1 MTEKRWLACSVFA
14 AVALSLIPNRASAEK
29 ILANID
35 GWQVYS
41 DGRAGAFVSWARGD
55 GLPPP
60 ITVLITNGDGT
71 FTPAQLQ
78 TFVGG
83 GFTGQ
88 TTQGLTIDPNLVGGQ
103 QIYNQG
109 TIDMWRIRSGFVSNV
124 FGFGVRG
131 PLTPNT
137 TMSAYMQIW
146 AITENFDRRK
156 AVANYPDVRIAYG
169 KLEGL
174 WGSVTAG
181 RVRALFSRG
190 ATDIDALYAHRWGV
204 GWPGAI
210 DNNGPTLG
218 QIGFGVLG
226 NGFSGGIMYATPVL
240 AGLQLTVG
248 AFDPVQLQG
257 DGGWTRTKY
266 PREEAELTFERT
278 FRQGWGKLVLFVN
291 DGYQKV
297 YKGGYCTPVF
307 VPAINANVPCDQ
319 TVEGVGY
326 GGRLEL
332 GPFHLGVAGH
342 YGRGL
347 GLGYALEVSPAAQDK
362 LGILRKTT
370 GAYVQTMV
378 SIRKVDV
385 FAGWG
390 IVQVYMT
397 DYDGKYTM
405 QDPRNPTDPNAQV
418 LVWGVLKY
426 QMGINGGIVYNV
438 TPNLHLDLDFFRAE
452 AAWYGVNGFAGPKQ
466 VVYVSNGGMTVNW

>member
-1 MTEKRWLACSVFA
+1 LLV
-14 AVALSLIPNRASAEK
+14 PNRASAEK
-29 ILANID
+29 ILANFD
-35 GWQVYS
+35 GWQVYT
-41 DGRAGAFVSWARGD
+41 DGRAGAFASWAHGD

-60 ITVLITNGDGT
+60 ATAYITNPDGSL
-71 FTPAQLQ
+71 TPVSLQ
-78 TFVGG
+78 NYVGG

-88 TTQGLTIDPNLVGGQ
+88 ATQGLVIDPNLVGGQ
-103 QIYNQG
+103 QIYDQG
-109 TIDMWRIRSGFVSNV
+109 TIDMWRIRSGFVSNI

-131 PLTPNT
+131 PVTPDT
-137 TMSAYMQIW
+137 TVSAYMQVW
-146 AITENFDRRK
+146 AFIENFDRRK
-156 AVANYPDVRIAYG
+156 AQPNPPDVRQAYA
-169 KLEGL
+169 KVEGP

-190 ATDIDALYAHRWGV
+190 ATDIDAMYAHRYGV

-226 NGFSGGIMYATPVL
+226 SGFSGGIMYATPVL
-240 AGLQLTVG
+240 LGLQLTVG

-257 DGGWTRTKY
+257 DGSWVRTKY

-278 FRQGWGKLVLFVN
+278 FRGGWGKVVLFVN

-297 YKGGYCTPVF
+297 YKSGYCTPVF
-307 VPAINANVPCDQ
+307 IPAINSNVPCDQ

-362 LGILRKTT
+362 LGILRKTS
-370 GAYVQTMV
+370 GAYVQTQV
-378 SIRKVDV
+378 SIRKADV

-390 IVQVYMT
+390 IVQVYLT

-405 QDPRNPTDPNAQV
+405 QDPRDPTNPNAQV
-418 LVWGVLKY
+418 LVWSVLKY
-426 QMGINGGIVYNV
+426 QMGMNAGIVYNV
-438 TPNLHLDLDFFRAE
+438 SPNLHLDLDVFRAE
-452 AAWYGVNGFAGPKQ
+452 ADWYAVNGFPQQKQ
-466 VVYVSNGGMTVNW
+466 VVYVTNGGMTVNW

>member
-1 MTEKRWLACSVFA
+1 LTKSRRLAWGLFA
-14 AVALSLIPNRASAEK
+14 VVSLLIPNRASAEK

-41 DGRAGAFVSWARGD
+41 DGRAGAFVSWAHGD

-60 ITVLITNGDGT
+60 TTVLIPNADGT

-78 TFVGG
+78 SVVGG

-103 QIYNQG
+103 QIYDQG

-137 TMSAYMQIW
+137 TLSAYTQLW
-146 AITENFDRRK
+146 AFIENFDRRK
-156 AVANYPDVRIAYG
+156 AQPNPVDVRIGWA
-169 KLEGL
+169 KVEGP

-190 ATDIDALYAHRWGV
+190 ATDIDVLYAHRWGV

-210 DNNGPTLG
+210 DNNGPTGG
-218 QIGFGVLG
+218 QLGFGVLG
-226 NGFSGGIMYATPVL
+226 SGFSGGIMYATPVL
-240 AGLQLTVG
+240 GGLQLTVG

-307 VPAINANVPCDQ
+307 IPQTNSYVPCDQ

-332 GPFHLGVAGH
+332 GAFHLGVAGH

-347 GLGYALEVSPAAQDK
+347 GLNYALEVSSAAQDK

-370 GAYVQTMV
+370 GAYVQTQV

-397 DYDGKYTM
+397 DYDSKYTM
-405 QDPRNPTDPNAQV
+405 QDPRDPTNPNAQV
-418 LVWGVLKY
+418 LVWSVLKY

-438 TPNLHLDLDFFRAE
+438 SPNLHLDLDFFRAE
-452 AAWYGVNGFAGPKQ
+452 ADWFGVNGFAGQKQ